1 MPGVKNMVWVC
12 EWEIVCWCKQVIS
25 RLWVHWL
32 SYVHSL
38 DFFPA
43 FSTSAHCFFSVS
55 PPAGWTQCTTSCG
68 PGYQMRAVKCVV
80 GSYGAVMDDTECNA
94 ATRPTDTQVRK
105 TLNSS
110 LLFLSERFPLFFSF
124 NRLMFSSLWRRGRC
138 KVGASDSLIKEAQ
151 RAAVIHSKHT
161 FSSHLVSIEQQY
173 AVGSGPVELGRTGW
187 CVMQAS
193 LYSQFLRCGC
203 VTLLGVAVNYRF
215 CCSIRQQN
223 TLFLHL
229 LAYSSFILWC
239 ANASYWFCDF

>member
-1 MPGVKNMVWVC
+1 MPVVKNMVWEKLLVGAN
-12 EWEIVCWCKQVIS
+12 
-25 RLWVHWL
+25 RLSADCGSTDLVTFTHLTFFLHFPPWL
-32 SYVHSL
+32 TV
-38 DFFPA
+38 FFP
-43 FSTSAHCFFSVS
+43 VS

-105 TLNSS
+105 TLNS
-110 LLFLSERFPLFFSF
+110 LLFLSERFILFFSF
-124 NRLMFSSLWRRGRC
+124 SRLMFSSLWRRGRC

-151 RAAVIHSKHT
+151 KAAVIHSKHT

-193 LYSQFLRCGC
+193 LYPQFLRCGC

-215 CCSIRQQN
+215 CCSIRQQS

-229 LAYSSFILWC
+229 LTYSSFILWC
-239 ANASYWFCDF
+239 ANASCWFCDF